1 MSIKEH
7 IDIDL
12 TRISEY
18 YLAYRIIKKED
29 HQQEHIM
36 TQGFC
41 WFNHIIG
48 LPSKEAIEKPI
59 FGYERIM
66 YDVCS
71 FLKIVIH

>member
-36 TQGFC
+36 TQ
-41 WFNHIIG
+41 
-48 LPSKEAIEKPI
+48 
-59 FGYERIM
+59 
-66 YDVCS
+66 V
-71 FLKIVIH
+71 